1 MEPVQTI
8 LLSFSGVFT
17 FAFGLAWLLPL
28 VTAGQEQRT
37 VSKGEVVT
45 TLLDIALLLLDYI
58 PVFWIFRAIPEAPS
72 AYRAARLEWNNNA
85 SLRISFWLSAISL
98 ATFVGCIYIFP

>member
-8 LLSFSGVFT
+8 LLSFSGVLT

-37 VSKGEVVT
+37 ASKGEVVT
-45 TLLDIALLLLDYI
+45 TLLDVVMLLFDYI
-58 PVFWIFRAIPEAPS
+58 PVFWIFRAVPASPL
-72 AYRAARLEWNNNA
+72 AYRAARLEWKNNS
-85 SLRISFWLSAISL
+85 SLRISFSLSAISL